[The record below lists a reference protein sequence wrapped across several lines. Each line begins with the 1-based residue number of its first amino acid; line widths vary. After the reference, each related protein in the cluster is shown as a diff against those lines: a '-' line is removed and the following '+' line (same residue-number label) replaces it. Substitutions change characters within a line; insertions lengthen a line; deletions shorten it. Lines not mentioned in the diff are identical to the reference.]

1 MELKEKPLMKIKRIA
16 FTVVLLLS
24 TASLSVF
31 AQAYKVVEKSSKK
44 APVWYESA
52 QSGYIVASAE
62 TTSMEES
69 RRQCLESIKRQI
81 IQSVAQNIEFS
92 DSHVVKQTSGN
103 GDRITEFVDQYLAEG
118 STRAAS
124 LPFIKGISLSKV
136 EGSYWEKRRDK
147 KSGKITYAYA
157 IRYPF
162 PESEHKA
169 LVRQFEEQDRQMEDL
184 VKDMEE
190 NISRIS
196 SVEEID
202 RCITRMRPAVEY
214 FFDKTR
220 REWAEG
226 VVQNYRKLPTFIT
239 AEGSATD
246 KDAYTVSLFLN
257 GTKITT
263 ATMPKL
269 SSNCASQLKAVPRG
283 EDILITYSSEDCLED
298 EENFVE
304 LTFRMPGKSLKH
316 KFYFQLQ

>member
-1 MELKEKPLMKIKRIA
+1 MKRIGI
-16 FTVVLLLS
+16 TVALLFCMG
-24 TASLSVF
+24 TGSLF
-31 AQAYKVVEKSSKK
+31 AQAYKVVEKSDKK

-52 QSGYIVASAE
+52 ESGYIVASAE
-62 TTSMEES
+62 TGSMEEA
-69 RRQCLESIKRQI
+69 RQQCLESVKRQI
-81 IQSVAQNIEFS
+81 IQAVAQNVEFS
-92 DSHVVKQTSGN
+92 DSHTVKQTSGN
-103 GDRITEFVDQYLAEG
+103 GDRITEFVDQYMAEG

-136 EGSYWEKRRDK
+136 DGSYWEKRRDK

-169 LVRQFEEQDRQMEDL
+169 LVRQFEEQDRAMEDL
-184 VKDMEE
+184 IKKMEE
-190 NISRIS
+190 HISDIS

-202 RCITRMRPAVEY
+202 QCITKMRPAVEY

-239 AEGSATD
+239 AEGKSD
-246 KDAYTVSLFLN
+246 CKDAYIVSLFIK
-257 GTKITT
+257 GKKITT
-263 ATMPKL
+263 AAMPKL
-269 SSNCASQLKAVPRG
+269 TSNCASQLKAVPCG
-283 EDILITYSSEDCLED
+283 EDILITYNSEDCLED

-304 LTFRMPGKSLKH
+304 LTFKMPGKSLKH
-316 KFYFQLQ
+316 KFYFQVK

>member
-1 MELKEKPLMKIKRIA
+1 MMTMKRIGITLA
-16 FTVVLLLS
+16 LLFGMTS
-24 TASLSVF
+24 ASMF
-31 AQAYKVVEKSSKK
+31 AQAYKVMEKSDKK
-44 APVWYESA
+44 APAWYESA
-52 QSGYIVASAE
+52 QSGFIVASAE
-62 TTSMEES
+62 TASMEEA
-69 RRQCLESIKRQI
+69 RRQCLESVKRQI
-81 IQSVAQNIEFS
+81 IQSVAQNIEFE
-92 DSHVVKQTSGN
+92 DSHVVKQTTGN
-103 GDRITEFVDQYLAEG
+103 GDRITEFVDRYLAEG

-136 EGSYWEKRRDK
+136 DGSYWEKRRDK

-190 NISRIS
+190 HLTAIA

-226 VVQNYRKLPTFIT
+226 VVQNYKKLPGFIT
-239 AEGSATD
+239 AQGKAEG
-246 KDAYTVSLFLN
+246 KDAYIVSLFIN
-257 GTKITT
+257 GRKITT
-263 ATMPKL
+263 AAMPKL
-269 SSNCASQLKAVPRG
+269 TSNCASQLKAVPR
-283 EDILITYSSEDCLED
+283 EDDILITYSSEDCLED

-304 LTFRMPGKSLKH
+304 LTFRMPGKALKH
-316 KFYFQLQ
+316 KFYFH

>member
-1 MELKEKPLMKIKRIA
+1 MKIKRIGL
-16 FTVVLLLS
+16 TVALLFCMG
-24 TASLSVF
+24 TVSLF
-31 AQAYKVVEKSSKK
+31 AQAYKVIEKSDKR
-44 APVWYESA
+44 APAWYESA
-52 QSGYIVASAE
+52 ESGYIVASAE
-62 TTSMEES
+62 TASMEEA
-69 RRQCLESIKRQI
+69 RQQCMESVKRQI
-81 IQSVAQNIEFS
+81 IQAVAQNIEFS

-136 EGSYWEKRRDK
+136 DGSYWEKRRDK
-147 KSGKITYAYA
+147 KSGKITYVYA

-169 LVRQFEEQDRQMEDL
+169 LVRQFEEQDRAMEDL
-184 VKDMEE
+184 VKGLEE
-190 NISRIS
+190 HISDIS

-202 RCITRMRPAVEY
+202 QCITKMRPAVEY

-226 VVQNYRKLPTFIT
+226 VVLNYKKLLDLST
-239 AEGSATD
+239 AEG
-246 KDAYTVSLFLN
+246 KENGKGAYVVSLFIK
-257 GTKITT
+257 GKKITT
-263 ATMPKL
+263 AAMPKL
-269 SSNCASQLKAVPRG
+269 TSNCASQLKAVPRG

-316 KFYFQLQ
+316 KFYFQVK